1 MYGASQNSV
10 FESRREIKLEQKR
23 GEGATKWTEK
33 DSMDFYNPNEA
44 NGEHQ
49 KREGT
54 FYEEI
59 MMFVYYLF

>member
-1 MYGASQNSV
+1 MYGASQVV
-10 FESRREIKLEQKR
+10 FLKVRREIKLEQKR
-23 GEGATKWTEK
+23 GEGATKSTEK
-33 DSMDFYNPNEA
+33 DCMDFYNPNEA